1 MKKLL
6 KQQADLEKEVRRA
19 KRRKKKENVSDDTA
33 LSMFTVRKLHVDV
46 KLDLLRNIQD
56 ACEKQLV
63 VEADQRREQDRL
75 HMEKQREIHR
85 NGLDPS
91 LVKEAA
97 LDRESWGD
105 HRAEIERKKERRK
118 RWEADLERKR
128 KRDREEAIEAE
139 KKENE
144 TNGPKK
150 KRRGNDKGISKTRA
164 TTTTSRT
171 RATRIARKR
180 SAGSGAMDLNNSLG
194 DSTEKYHDDG
204 SDANFKNRQK
214 KSTRSFEALPG
225 TDGARAHS
233 TRENGDTNDNHE
245 EEEEDVLVGGAL
257 RIPGDLY
264 DKLFNYQQ
272 HCVGWMW
279 DLHVKHVGGILGDE
293 MGLGKTI
300 QVIAF
305 LSGLHHSGLHKRPTL
320 ILCPATVMVQWLQEL
335 HKWYPPFR
343 VWLLHPTSNTLN
355 LNFSH
360 EEMVKKAFEVGDI
373 VITTYSTF
381 RSRRRIFL
389 NKDWGYVI
397 CDEGHKIRNPDA
409 DITIC
414 LKQIR
419 TVHRLL
425 LTGAPMQNNL
435 KELWSLFDFVCPGR
449 MGTLPLFE
457 AQFIE
462 PIRRGGYANA
472 SRLHVQMAFRCATV
486 LRDIMEPYL
495 LRRLKE
501 DVAKQL
507 PKKIERVLFCKL
519 TPLQREYYLRYLES
533 REVNEV
539 LKGERRS
546 FKAITVLR
554 KICNHVDLQDTHSD
568 DITKEK
574 IQYGQNW
581 ASSGKMIVLDQVLTQ
596 WFKNGDK
603 ALLFSQT
610 KQMLDIIEMY
620 VNQKGYN
627 YLRMDGD
634 TTISRRSNLVDNFNE
649 NENIFLF
656 LLTTRVGGL
665 GLNLIGANRVI
676 LFDPDWNPA
685 VDVQARERVWRI
697 GQTQNVTIYRLISTG
712 TIEEKMYH
720 RQIFKTFLANKILK
734 DPRQKR
740 FFKSQDLYELFTLA
754 PEEPSGVGTE
764 TGQIFGAGSEQIKL
778 EDVDEDG
785 YNKKALMDDDPSAS
799 DTLNNSTN
807 YMEGVEED
815 AENSTKAPSK
825 SKDTGDEDVMKALWN
840 GSKLTS
846 AFRHDIIDNN
856 GNMTGSAAAVSAAQA
871 AKRFAETSRNALR
884 RSRLDVISGNSR
896 FGPTWTGRRGDKGG
910 PTGSESNST
919 ANDQGPT
926 LRFGTRQNR
935 SLMQRGTSGSSS
947 TTFSNTTIN
956 NGTSGNPIRGIDASS
971 RIIVDTTQS
980 TALSSTDLLSRFQ
993 SRFNESS
1000 IYSDAS
1006 VDPNLL
1012 PNFVDPAGTQE
1023 RSRHMIR
1030 GGRGVSSVGIS
1041 SLSNADTLPRTN
1053 LQTTVERKEAQRRK
1067 DGLGFLL
1074 GGESSTAEEEKRK
1087 NLEAVSIELRAFLA
1101 ANVGR
1106 CSTELILTTF
1116 NKYIDRSEAKGFK
1129 KILREMAEV
1138 HDGFWHLKRNF

>member
-1 MKKLL
+1 M
-6 KQQADLEKEVRRA
+6 
-19 KRRKKKENVSDDTA
+19 
-33 LSMFTVRKLHVDV
+33 DV

-194 DSTEKYHDDG
+194 DSTVKYHDDG

-233 TRENGDTNDNHE
+233 TRESGDTNDNHE

-360 EEMVKKAFEVGDI
+360 EEMIKKAFEVGDI

-507 PKKIERVLFCKL
+507 PKK
-519 TPLQREYYLRYLES
+519 S
-533 REVNEV
+533 
-539 LKGERRS
+539 
-546 FKAITVLR
+546 
-554 KICNHVDLQDTHSD
+554 
-568 DITKEK
+568 
-574 IQYGQNW
+574 
-581 ASSGKMIVLDQVLTQ
+581 
-596 WFKNGDK
+596 
-603 ALLFSQT
+603 
-610 KQMLDIIEMY
+610 
-620 VNQKGYN
+620 
-627 YLRMDGD
+627 
-634 TTISRRSNLVDNFNE
+634 
-649 NENIFLF
+649 
-656 LLTTRVGGL
+656 
-665 GLNLIGANRVI
+665 
-676 LFDPDWNPA
+676 
-685 VDVQARERVWRI
+685 
-697 GQTQNVTIYRLISTG
+697 
-712 TIEEKMYH
+712 
-720 RQIFKTFLANKILK
+720 
-734 DPRQKR
+734 
-740 FFKSQDLYELFTLA
+740 
-754 PEEPSGVGTE
+754 
-764 TGQIFGAGSEQIKL
+764 
-778 EDVDEDG
+778 
-785 YNKKALMDDDPSAS
+785 
-799 DTLNNSTN
+799 
-807 YMEGVEED
+807 
-815 AENSTKAPSK
+815 
-825 SKDTGDEDVMKALWN
+825 
-840 GSKLTS
+840 S
-846 AFRHDIIDNN
+846 AF
-856 GNMTGSAAAVSAAQA
+856 
-871 AKRFAETSRNALR
+871 
-884 RSRLDVISGNSR
+884 
-896 FGPTWTGRRGDKGG
+896 
-910 PTGSESNST
+910 
-919 ANDQGPT
+919 
-926 LRFGTRQNR
+926 
-935 SLMQRGTSGSSS
+935 
-947 TTFSNTTIN
+947 
-956 NGTSGNPIRGIDASS
+956 
-971 RIIVDTTQS
+971 
-980 TALSSTDLLSRFQ
+980 
-993 SRFNESS
+993 
-1000 IYSDAS
+1000 Y
-1006 VDPNLL
+1006 
-1012 PNFVDPAGTQE
+1012 FV
-1023 RSRHMIR
+1023 
-1030 GGRGVSSVGIS
+1030 
-1041 SLSNADTLPRTN
+1041 N
-1053 LQTTVERKEAQRRK
+1053 
-1067 DGLGFLL
+1067 
-1074 GGESSTAEEEKRK
+1074 
-1087 NLEAVSIELRAFLA
+1087 
-1101 ANVGR
+1101 
-1106 CSTELILTTF
+1106 
-1116 NKYIDRSEAKGFK
+1116 
-1129 KILREMAEV
+1129 
-1138 HDGFWHLKRNF
+1138 